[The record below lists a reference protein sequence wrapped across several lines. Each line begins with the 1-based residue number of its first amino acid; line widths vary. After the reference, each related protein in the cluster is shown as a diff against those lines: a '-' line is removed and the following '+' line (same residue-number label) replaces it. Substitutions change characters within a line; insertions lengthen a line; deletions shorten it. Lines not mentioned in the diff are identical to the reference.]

1 MLRCA
6 VPDSDEAAGHQLDP
20 RLQLDFV
27 EAVEAALIMF
37 EAATLT
43 FAEAAEEG

>member
-20 RLQLDFV
+20 QLDFV
-27 EAVEAALIMF
+27 EAVEATLIMF